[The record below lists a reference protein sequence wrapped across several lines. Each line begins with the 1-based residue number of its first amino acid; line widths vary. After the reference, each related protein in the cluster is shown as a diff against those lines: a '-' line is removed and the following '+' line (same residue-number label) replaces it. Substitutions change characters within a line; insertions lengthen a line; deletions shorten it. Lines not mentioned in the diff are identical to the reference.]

1 MNKITILMLVLMV
14 AGCAAPSGSTK
25 GRPVSSAR
33 ANSDAMFVLRATS
46 KSPDETV
53 NAIRAYAEARGWNY
67 LGADKVKQGEVT
79 LVKLCIPEV
88 GQMLW
93 SVGLHLSAML
103 PCGNIGVYRKQ
114 DVTEVSLLNP
124 RYMERILPDPVVRK
138 ASATAETLLIIMVD
152 EISSR

>member
-1 MNKITILMLVLMV
+1 MNKATILIFALSV
-14 AGCAAPSGSTK
+14 AGCAAPTGVME
-25 GRPVSSAR
+25 GRLAGAAR
-33 ANSDAMFVLRATS
+33 ANTDEMFVLRATT

-93 SVGLHLSAML
+93 PVGLHLSAML

-114 DVTEVSLLNP
+114 DMTEVSLLNP
-124 RYMERILPDPVVRK
+124 RYMERILPDPAVRK
-138 ASATAETLLIIMVD
+138 ASATAETLLTEMVD
-152 EISSR
+152 AISLR